1 MDLRKLGLAA
11 AAFTLSLGGGATAD
25 SGSFGHWAVVCDN
38 VQVCTAMGFGEL
50 GEMGSSAL
58 LKLRRETGP
67 GAEPT
72 ISVIT
77 AGTAAATLRLA
88 VDGASPSGLAAVP
101 ATPMAEDPERRVTE
115 LTPAQTRALLAVLV
129 NGRTLTLMEGQ
140 NPAATIS
147 LAGSSAAMRFMDDRQ
162 KRAGTVT
169 ALVARGARPASAVP
183 APSQPPAI
191 KAAPAVSQARL
202 PTTPSPAMQAQLRDC
217 DDDIADLGFAPEV
230 ARLGQGRLFWGVVC
244 SRGAYNVIYRLF
256 LTDERGGDVRPLE
269 LSYPSDETTSELMN
283 ISFDPKTQTLMNFDK
298 GRGLGDCGAIT
309 EWIWTG
315 EAFAVAHQVL
325 MPECQG
331 VMSDDWPVSYRS
343 R

>member
-1 MDLRKLGLAA
+1 MVLRKIGLAVA
-11 AAFTLSLGGGATAD
+11 ALAISLGGAARAD
-25 SGSFGHWAVVCDN
+25 SGSFGDWAVVCDN

-58 LKLRRETGP
+58 LQVSRGAGP
-67 GAEPT
+67 EAEAT
-72 ISVIT
+72 ISLIT
-77 AGTAAATLRLA
+77 AGAAAASLRLA
-88 VDGASPSGLAAVP
+88 VDGVSPSGLGAVP
-101 ATPMAEDPERRVTE
+101 ATPMADDPERRITE
-115 LTPAQTRALLAVLV
+115 LTSAQTRALLAVLA
-129 NGRTLTLMEGQ
+129 NGKSLTLMEGQ
-140 NPAATIS
+140 NPAAAIS
-147 LAGSSAAMRFMDDRQ
+147 LAGSSAALRFMDDRQ

-169 ALVARGARPASAVP
+169 ALVARGGRPASAVP
-183 APSQPPAI
+183 APLQPPAI

-202 PTTPSPAMQAQLRDC
+202 PATPFPAMQAQLRDC
-217 DDDIADLGFAPEV
+217 DDDIAELGFAPEV

-269 LSYPSDETTSELMN
+269 LSYPGDETTSELMN

-315 EAFAVAHQVL
+315 AAFAVAHQVL

-331 VMSDDWPVSYRS
+331 VMSDYWPVSYRS

>member
-1 MDLRKLGLAA
+1 MDMRKLGLAA

-25 SGSFGHWAVVCDN
+25 SGSFGDWAVVCDN
-38 VQVCTAMGFGEL
+38 IQVCTAMGFGEL

-58 LKLRRETGP
+58 LKVRREAGP
-67 GAEPT
+67 AAEPT

-77 AGTAAATLRLA
+77 AGTAAASLRLT

-101 ATPMAEDPERRVTE
+101 ASPLTEDPERRVTE
-115 LTPAQTRALLAVLV
+115 LTPTQTRALLAVLV
-129 NGRTLTLMEGQ
+129 NGRTLALMEGQ

-147 LAGSSAAMRFMDDRQ
+147 LAGSSAALRFMDDRQ
-162 KRAGTVT
+162 GRAGTVT

-183 APSQPPAI
+183 APPLPPVVRP
-191 KAAPAVSQARL
+191 AAAVAQTRL
-202 PTTPSPAMQAQLRDC
+202 PTKPSSAMQAQLRDC
-217 DDDIADLGFAPEV
+217 DDDILDLGIEPEV
-230 ARLGQGRLFWGVVC
+230 ARLAQGKIFWGMVC

-256 LTDERGGDVRPLE
+256 LTDETGGGVQALE
-269 LSYPSDETTSELMN
+269 LDYPGGEATSELMN

-298 GRGLGDCGAIT
+298 GRGLGDCGALT
-309 EWIWTG
+309 QWVWTG
-315 EAFAVAHQVL
+315 QRFEVAHQTF

-331 VMSDDWPVSYRS
+331 VMSDYWPVSYRS